1 MKWCTSTLI
10 TRHHMSPH
18 TQAHTS
24 LCLWPAWTVI
34 SPLDF
39 RIRLRASAYSHQP
52 SNYEILII
60 YVCFLFRSF
69 RISITILVNGCNQVS
84 AIFLDVKLKSSF
96 GIRILLTSLTAY
108 QLPIS
113 ELKMKRHSRR
123 SIYFWIWILWC
134 WILWTQNG
142 CVFSLSHLSI
152 GIFFGWGIFSWIF
165 PNPVWNRW
173 KGSCYEASLIY
184 RLVL

>member
-1 MKWCTSTLI
+1 MFRYTVGYGWHVWNIESAGYMQACDTFHEMATHFLFCLIWTIFEMMHKHTHHTSSHVTA
-10 TRHHMSPH
+10 H
-18 TQAHTS
+18 TGTHTHTS

-134 WILWTQNG
+134 WML
-142 CVFSLSHLSI
+142 
-152 GIFFGWGIFSWIF
+152 
-165 PNPVWNRW
+165 
-173 KGSCYEASLIY
+173 
-184 RLVL
+184 